1 MTRTLFT
8 TISIFTICFGISFS
22 ETGSAR
28 YEKEMIKYKQ
38 TEMFENCI
46 FNRSIKRTKV
56 LDDSNIIFEMR
67 NNRVYLNTFN
77 QRCPPLRFSDQFAYK
92 PTNNRLC
99 NFDIISV
106 FDSSGPKGS
115 CGLGKFELL
124 EKLPED
130 NG

>member
-1 MTRTLFT
+1 MIRTLITTLSVFT
-8 TISIFTICFGISFS
+8 LCFGISFA
-22 ETGSAR
+22 ETGSER
-28 YEKEMIKYKQ
+28 YEKEMAKYKQ
-38 TEMFENCI
+38 TEKFENCI

-67 NNRVYLNTFN
+67 NDRVYLNTLN
-77 QRCPPLRFSDQFAYK
+77 NRCPSLRFSRQFAYK

-99 NFDIISV
+99 GYDIISV

-115 CGLGKFELL
+115 CGLGQFELL
-124 EKLPED
+124 EKLPDD